1 MRYMTDGKRHL
12 VCLPYSEENLHDMA
26 KELEIARCWFHSSPY
41 PHYDIPLR
49 RKKEIE
55 GRCNIV
61 SPKDIIRICKG
72 EIK

>member
-1 MRYMTDGKRHL
+1 
-12 VCLPYSEENLHDMA
+12 MA
-26 KELEIARCWFHSSPY
+26 KELEIAVCWFHSSPY

-55 GRCNIV
+55 GRCEIV
-61 SPKDIIRICKG
+61 SPKDIVRICKG